1 MFDTVLLAIDHS
13 PQTTET
19 VAVGL
24 QLARQH
30 SSRVVLLSVVEEEGT
45 MHDPVAVTQLLEQA
59 RSRFEQAG
67 VPCDVFERQGK
78 PAFVI
83 GDVADEIN
91 APAAPYRRFRGVM
104 PGWDNTAR
112 RGTAA
117 NIFVNG
123 SPQAYEVWLRGIVD
137 ATKRDLPPGERF
149 LFINAWNEWA
159 EGAHLEPDRKHGHGF
174 LEATRRVVA
183 STRARNRP

>member
-13 PQTTET
+13 PQTSET

-67 VPCDVFERQGK
+67 LPCDVFERQGK

-91 APAAPYRRFRGVM
+91 ADVIVIGTRGITLEE
-104 PGWDNTAR
+104 DQHS
-112 RGTAA
+112 TAA
-117 NIFVNG
+117 
-123 SPQAYEVWLRGIVD
+123 
-137 ATKRDLPPGERF
+137 
-149 LFINAWNEWA
+149 
-159 EGAHLEPDRKHGHGF
+159 
-174 LEATRRVVA
+174 RVIQLAPCPILVV
-183 STRARNRP
+183 P

>member
-24 QLARQH
+24 QLAQQH
-30 SSRVVLLSVVEEEGT
+30 GSRVVLLSVVEEEGT

-67 VPCDVFERQGK
+67 LPCDVFERQGK

-91 APAAPYRRFRGVM
+91 ADVIVIGTH
-104 PGWDNTAR
+104 GITLEEDQHS
-112 RGTAA
+112 TAA
-117 NIFVNG
+117 
-123 SPQAYEVWLRGIVD
+123 
-137 ATKRDLPPGERF
+137 
-149 LFINAWNEWA
+149 
-159 EGAHLEPDRKHGHGF
+159 
-174 LEATRRVVA
+174 RVIQLAPCPVLVV
-183 STRARNRP
+183 P